1 MKEESKEEGGAATTE
16 ATATEASSSAVTYPL
31 QVVYDPK
38 SGVPPEY
45 NEYFLSGNDL
55 EESKTWLADAHPELF
70 ESIYPPAEEGQE
82 ESKKTKKVKVKKVGF
97 ATDAEKK
104 IRVVKL
110 KRSGKKTISS
120 IVGLHAYGCD
130 LEDVAK
136 IFARKLG
143 SGAAAMNIE
152 YREINEMGIQVQGDV
167 SDKLE
172 AILQNE
178 LAQYNIPWEKVVFED
193 GGNKKNRTMGGG
205 R

>member
-1 MKEESKEEGGAATTE
+1 MKEETKEEGDAATAE
-16 ATATEASSSAVTYPL
+16 ATATDSAVSYPL

-70 ESIYPPAEEGQE
+70 ESIYPPVEEGGQE
-82 ESKKTKKVKVKKVGF
+82 ESKKPKKVKVKKVGF

-104 IRVVKL
+104 IRVIKM

-143 SGAAAMNIE
+143 SGAAAM
-152 YREINEMGIQVQGDV
+152 
-167 SDKLE
+167 
-172 AILQNE
+172 
-178 LAQYNIPWEKVVFED
+178 
-193 GGNKKNRTMGGG
+193 
-205 R
+205 

>member
-1 MKEESKEEGGAATTE
+1 MKEEVKEEGDAATTE
-16 ATATEASSSAVTYPL
+16 ATEAGSAVSYPL

-45 NEYFLSGNDL
+45 NEYFLSGTDL
-55 EESKTWLADAHPELF
+55 EESKTWLANTHPELF
-70 ESIYPPAEEGQE
+70 ESIYPPVEEGGEGGQE
-82 ESKKTKKVKVKKVGF
+82 ESKKPKKVKVKKVGF

-104 IRVVKL
+104 IRVIKL

-143 SGAAAMNIE
+143 SGAAAM
-152 YREINEMGIQVQGDV
+152 
-167 SDKLE
+167 
-172 AILQNE
+172 
-178 LAQYNIPWEKVVFED
+178 
-193 GGNKKNRTMGGG
+193 
-205 R
+205 